1 MSYEPAPE
9 PTDKSDVLD
18 EWADGFDKY
27 RIVSLHGGGAVRVDI
42 CLGSDGWYVL
52 PNDLVVDI
60 LVERIQH
67 LRRAGKNLVRAL
79 EVFK

>member
-9 PTDKSDVLD
+9 PADKSDVLD
-18 EWADGFDKY
+18 EWMDGSEKF
-27 RIVSLHGGGAVRVDI
+27 RIVALYGGGAMRVDT
-42 CLGSDGWYVL
+42 CLGCDVWYVL

-60 LVERIQH
+60 LVDRIRI
-67 LRRAGKNLVRAL
+67 LRAAGRNVVRAL